1 MNKDNSLYDLQDIL
15 MHYEVLKK
23 GNKTK
28 PVLSK
33 YERTKILGMRA
44 QQLACGSK
52 PLITIPPHVTET
64 LDIAEMEL
72 EQRKIPYIL
81 KRDIGNRYE
90 YWKLEDLNY

>member
-1 MNKDNSLYDLQDIL
+1 MDKDNSLYDLQEIL

-23 GNKTK
+23 SNKTK

-33 YERTKILGMRA
+33 YERTKILGLRA
-44 QQLACGSK
+44 QQLASGSK
-52 PLITIPPHVTET
+52 ALINVPAHVTET

-81 KRDIGNRYE
+81 KREIGNRYE

>member
-81 KRDIGNRYE
+81 KRDIGDRYE

>member
-1 MNKDNSLYDLQDIL
+1 MDKDNSLYDLKEI
-15 MHYEVLKK
+15 MIHYEVLKK
-23 GNKTK
+23 SNKTK

-33 YERTKILGMRA
+33 YERTKILGLRA
-44 QQLACGSK
+44 QQLASGSK
-52 PLITIPPHVTET
+52 ALINVPAHVTET

-81 KRDIGNRYE
+81 KREIGNRYE